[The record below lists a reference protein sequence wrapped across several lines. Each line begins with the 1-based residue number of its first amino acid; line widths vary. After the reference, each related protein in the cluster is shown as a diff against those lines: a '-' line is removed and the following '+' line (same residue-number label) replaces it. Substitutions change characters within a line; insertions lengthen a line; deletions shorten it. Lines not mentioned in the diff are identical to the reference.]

1 VSNHESITATLPGS
15 PEQIATVLPVIA
27 TMREQS
33 HQAFKLDDLAEMAYL
48 SRFHFNRV
56 FSSIAGIP
64 PVEFMTALRF
74 ERAKELLLTTEL
86 SVTDVC
92 FEVGFSSL
100 GTFSTRFTQLVGVS
114 PAEFRRLPE
123 LIDRG
128 KRVVCPRRAAKPGTF
143 SNAIVHGEVRNLP
156 DPGGAVYLGLFPTRF
171 ARGRPVSGQLLMGA
185 TSFVFPNLPNG
196 SFSLLAA
203 VMPPTEGLIDHLRL
217 DRRVQVGVGEAPIVI
232 RSGQEQIHCDVQVRA
247 PQPTDAPILVSL
259 PALVV
264 T

>member
-1 VSNHESITATLPGS
+1 VSIAEAAIIQVPGS
-15 PEQIATVLPVIA
+15 PEQVDRVLPVIA
-27 TMREQS
+27 TMRAQS
-33 HQAFKLDDLAEMAYL
+33 HHPFSLNELAEMAYL

-56 FSSIAGIP
+56 FATVAGVP
-64 PVEFMTALRF
+64 PGEFMTALRF
-74 ERAKELLLTTEL
+74 DKAKELLLTTDL

-128 KRVVCPRRAAKPGTF
+128 ARVPDARLSAKPGTF
-143 SNAIVHGEVRNLP
+143 SNAVLCGELRGVI
-156 DPGGAVYLGLFPTRF
+156 DPASSIYIGLFPTRF
-171 ARGRPVSGQLLMGA
+171 ARGRPVTGQLLQG
-185 TSFVFPNLPNG
+185 TNTFFFPNLPTG
-196 SFSLLAA
+196 TFTLLAA
-203 VMPPTEGLIDHLRL
+203 VLPAQEGLIDHLKV
-217 DRRVQVGVGEAPIVI
+217 DRRILVGVGEAPVVVET
-232 RSGQEQIHCDVQVRA
+232 GQERITCNVRIRPA
-247 PQPTDAPILVSL
+247 SPVDTPILVAL

>member
-1 VSNHESITATLPGS
+1 MPGS

-56 FSSIAGIP
+56 FSSVAGIP

-74 ERAKELLLTTEL
+74 ERAKELLLTTDL

-114 PAEFRRLPE
+114 PVEFRRLPE

-128 KRVVCPRRAAKPGTF
+128 RRVVCLRRVAKPGTF

-156 DPGGAVYLGLFPTRF
+156 DPGSAVYLGLFPTRF
-171 ARGRPVSGQLLMGA
+171 ARGRPVSGQLLMGT

-203 VMPPTEGLIDHLRL
+203 VMPPTEGLVDHLRL
-217 DRRVQVGVGEAPIVI
+217 DRRVQVGAGEAPVVI
-232 RSGQEQIHCDVQVRA
+232 RTGQEQIRCDVQIRA
-247 PQPTDAPILVSL
+247 AQPTDAPILVSL